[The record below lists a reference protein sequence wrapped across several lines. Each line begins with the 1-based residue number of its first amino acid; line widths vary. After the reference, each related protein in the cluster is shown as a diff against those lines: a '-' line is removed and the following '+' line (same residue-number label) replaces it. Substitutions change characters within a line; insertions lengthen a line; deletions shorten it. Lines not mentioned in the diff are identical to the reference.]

1 MKNTRKS
8 LITMH
13 ADEMHKVNGGTT
25 ADKAWHTILV
35 PVIIRN
41 YPHKFRGLE
50 GLHLPKYLRIFFR

>member
-1 MKNTRKS
+1 
-8 LITMH
+8 MH